1 MVFHKDQ
8 IPSSND
14 TLVCNKCKL
23 PGHKQA
29 DCPSF
34 DAQNKD
40 CSSESDT
47 ESDESNTES
56 IDDQPEESKNVA
68 TPRSTSTNTN
78 TQEVSSVIGKASK
91 KITKSTFS
99 FDNKVNDILEEV
111 ENPKRKKKKSTKQRE
126 KTGDAKGK
134 QSNIQTTMFQFSA
147 GTPDSRNEKRPATTP
162 TDEVHERSVPIQK
175 QKGH

>member
-1 MVFHKDQ
+1 MRKTRSVTACLTIMIKKN
-8 IPSSND
+8 S
-14 TLVCNKCKL
+14 
-23 PGHKQA
+23 
-29 DCPSF
+29 
-34 DAQNKD
+34 

-68 TPRSTSTNTN
+68 TPQSTSTNTN
-78 TQEVSSVIGKASK
+78 TQEVSSVLGKASK

-99 FDNKVNDILEEV
+99 FDKKVDDILEEV
-111 ENPKRKKKKSTKQRE
+111 ENPKKKKKKSTKQRK

-147 GTPDSRNEKRPATTP
+147 GTPDSRNEKCPATTP